1 MTQKLT
7 YTLRETEND
16 GFILDANSSFP
27 GAQGSLFAFTNASDL
42 IRHLMKEYD
51 VMPRSILGPEKGN
64 PWHFIEEENAAFP
77 KNLENHVIRVIWRGN
92 GVETYPQNAETFA
105 SNWPLVAAFQ
115 IIEIG
120 KPVVPPAPPAPPV
133 QPAPGFPMQQPP
145 TSRK

>member
-7 YTLRETEND
+7 YTLRETDND
-16 GFILDANSSFP
+16 GFVLDANSGFP
-27 GAQGSLFAFTNASDL
+27 GSQGILFAFTNAADL
-42 IRHLMKEYD
+42 VKYLMKEYD
-51 VMPRSILGPEKGN
+51 VTPRAVLGPERNN
-64 PWHFIEEENAAFP
+64 PWHFIEEENAEFP

-115 IIEIG
+115 IIETG
-120 KPVVPPAPPAPPV
+120 KPVVPPAPPV
-133 QPAPGFPMQQPP
+133 QPAPGIPMQQPL